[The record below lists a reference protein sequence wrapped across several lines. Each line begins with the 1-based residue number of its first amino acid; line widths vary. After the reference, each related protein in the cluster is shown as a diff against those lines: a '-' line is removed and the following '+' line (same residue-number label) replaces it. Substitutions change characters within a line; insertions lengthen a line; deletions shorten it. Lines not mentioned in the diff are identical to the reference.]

1 MSAKVFISY
10 RRDDSAGHAGRVHD
24 RLAHEFGS
32 DLLFMDV
39 DSIPLGSDFIK
50 VLRDEVAKCDALLA
64 VIGHHWLDARDAGGE
79 RRLDSETDF
88 VRIEIATALQRDIP
102 VIPILLD
109 GAKIPQA
116 EQLPADLQGLAA
128 RNGLDVRH
136 SSFHVDMD
144 RLIGGLKARAQGAR
158 AVADTPAT
166 RPEAAPNDKRR
177 APALLA
183 GFVLLACAGAGML
196 WFAMT
201 PRPSAPPVPST
212 SNQQTAP
219 TQPAPIAPPPAP
231 GPSTAGPPQLSTA
244 PSPAA
249 PSAPPVPQP
258 PAPASVPAPVL
269 APAPVVA
276 PAPASPPVVAPAPA
290 PGKLS
295 PVKTELL
302 RPADEHAVQANDSF
316 KECAV
321 CPVMTVIAPGAF
333 TMGSPTTELGRA
345 GSENPQHL
353 VTIGHKFAFGRFS
366 VTFDEWDACVADGG
380 CGGYSPADQG
390 WGRGKRPVVN
400 VSWNQA
406 QAYLAWL
413 SHKTGRTYRLPT
425 EAEREYA
432 ARAGTTTPFWWG
444 SSITTDEAN
453 YNGSYTY
460 GDDGVHGETR
470 GQSVPVDSFLP
481 NPWGLFQ
488 MHGNVSEWTQDCWHD
503 NYYADPPTD
512 GSAWIFPDCPLR
524 VRRGGSIGSPPQV
537 LRSAARLSGPQA
549 KGQPFIGF
557 RVVRPLAD

>member
-24 RLAHEFGS
+24 RLAHEFGP

-79 RRLDSETDF
+79 RRLDSESDF

-109 GAKIPQA
+109 GAKIPKSQ
-116 EQLPADLQGLAA
+116 ELPEDLQGLAA

-136 SSFHVDMD
+136 SSFHIDMD
-144 RLIGGLKARAQGAR
+144 RLIGGLKARVGGADAR
-158 AVADTPAT
+158 ARASA
-166 RPEAAPNDKRR
+166 RPPEDAVSGHRR
-177 APALLA
+177 APVLLA
-183 GFVLLACAGAGML
+183 GFIAVACAGAAML

-201 PRPSAPPVPST
+201 PRPQAPASPSG
-212 SNQQTAP
+212 SNQQAAAP
-219 TQPAPIAPPPAP
+219 QPAPITPAP
-231 GPSTAGPPQLSTA
+231 A
-244 PSPAA
+244 AA
-249 PSAPPVPQP
+249 PSAPSPPLPSASPTSVQPPPAPVQESLP
-258 PAPASVPAPVL
+258 PAPAT
-269 APAPVVA
+269 
-276 PAPASPPVVAPAPA
+276 ASAPA
-290 PGKLS
+290 PGTLS
-295 PVKTELL
+295 PITTGLL
-302 RPADEHAVQANDSF
+302 TPAAERALQANDSF
-316 KECAV
+316 RECAV
-321 CPVMTVIAPGAF
+321 CPVMTVIAPGSF
-333 TMGSPTTELGRA
+333 TMGSPTTEFGRA
-345 GSENPQHL
+345 GSENPQHQ
-353 VTIGHKFAFGRFS
+353 VRIGHKFAFGRYS

-400 VSWNQA
+400 VSWNEA

-413 SHKTGRTYRLPT
+413 LRKTGRPYRLPS

-444 SSITTDEAN
+444 ASITTDKAN
-453 YNGSYTY
+453 YNGNYTY
-460 GDDGVHGETR
+460 GDDGIRGELR
-470 GQSVPVDSFLP
+470 GESVPVNSFSP

-488 MHGNVSEWTQDCWHD
+488 MNGNVSEWTQDCWHD
-503 NYYADPPTD
+503 NYYTDPPTD
-512 GSAWIFPDCPLR
+512 GSAWTFPDCPLR

>member
-1 MSAKVFISY
+1 MGSRIQPRFIMSAKVFISY

-24 RLAHEFGS
+24 RLAHEFGP

-88 VRIEIATALQRDIP
+88 VRVEIATALQRDIP

-136 SSFHVDMD
+136 SSFHIDMD
-144 RLIGGLKARAQGAR
+144 RLIGGLKARAQAGTAVPGAT
-158 AVADTPAT
+158 AK
-166 RPEAAPNDKRR
+166 RPEAAPNDRSR
-177 APALLA
+177 VPALLA
-183 GFVLLACAGAGML
+183 GFVALACAGAAAL

-201 PRPSAPPVPST
+201 PRPPVPPAT
-212 SNQQTAP
+212 SVSSQQTAP
-219 TQPAPIAPPPAP
+219 ILPAPIAP
-231 GPSTAGPPQLSTA
+231 
-244 PSPAA
+244 
-249 PSAPPVPQP
+249 
-258 PAPASVPAPVL
+258 
-269 APAPVVA
+269 APAPVPPMAGTPQSSTVVS
-276 PAPASPPVVAPAPA
+276 PSPPSVSPVQKSPASVPAPA
-290 PGKLS
+290 PGKLA
-295 PVKTELL
+295 PVKTALL
-302 RPADEHAVQANDSF
+302 GPAEEHALQANDSF
-316 KECAV
+316 RECAV
-321 CPVMTVIAPGAF
+321 CPVMTVIAPGSF
-333 TMGSPTTELGRA
+333 TMGSASTELGRA
-345 GSENPQHL
+345 GSENPQHQ

-406 QAYLAWL
+406 QSYLAWL
-413 SHKTGRTYRLPT
+413 SHKTGKTYRLPS

-444 SSITTDEAN
+444 TSITTDEAN
-453 YNGSYTY
+453 YNGNYTY
-460 GDDGVHGETR
+460 GDDGVRGELR
-470 GQSVPVDSFLP
+470 GESVPVDSFLP

-503 NYYADPPTD
+503 NYYTDPPTD
-512 GSAWIFPDCPLR
+512 GSAWTFPDCPLR
-524 VRRGGSIGSPPQV
+524 VRRGGSIGSPPYV
-537 LRSAARLSGPQA
+537 LRSAARLSGPPA
-549 KGQPFIGF
+549 NGQPFISF

>member
-24 RLAHEFGS
+24 RLAREFGA

-50 VLRDEVAKCDALLA
+50 VLRAEVAKCDALLA
-64 VIGHHWLDARDAGGE
+64 MIGHHWLDARDAAGE
-79 RRLDSETDF
+79 RRLDSEQDF

-136 SSFHVDMD
+136 SSFHIDMD
-144 RLIGGLKARAQGAR
+144 RLIGGLKARAQGAH
-158 AVADTPAT
+158 AVADATTSRPA
-166 RPEAAPNDKRR
+166 AAPKARR
-177 APALLA
+177 RVPALLA
-183 GFVLLACAGAGML
+183 GFVALVCAGASAL
-196 WFAMT
+196 WFAT
-201 PRPSAPPVPST
+201 APRSPVPPATSV

-219 TQPAPIAPPPAP
+219 TQPAPIEPPPAP
-231 GPSTAGPPQLSTA
+231 GPSAASPPQLSAA
-244 PSPAA
+244 PSSPAA
-249 PSAPPVPQP
+249 PSAPPVQQSPEP
-258 PAPASVPAPVL
+258 
-269 APAPVVA
+269 A
-276 PAPASPPVVAPAPA
+276 PAPAPT

-302 RPADEHAVQANDSF
+302 RPADEHALQANDSF

-321 CPVMTVIAPGAF
+321 CPVMTVIASGSF
-333 TMGSPTTELGRA
+333 TMGSPTTELGRF
-345 GSENPQHL
+345 GSENPQHQ

-444 SSITTDEAN
+444 SSITTNEAN

-460 GDDGVHGETR
+460 GDDGIRGETR

-512 GSAWIFPDCPLR
+512 GSAWTFPDCPLR

-537 LRSAARLSGPQA
+537 LRSAARLSGPPA
-549 KGQPFIGF
+549 KGQPFISF
-557 RVVRPLAD
+557 RAVRPLAD